1 MNSLVDVHFVNLR
14 REVSSFD
21 YTREAAMISLDEAIY
36 EVGGR
41 TSRMRFEVNQKRL
54 ARLAAS
60 SRSGNRRSG
69 FRQAV
74 ILVSDYVAGLRC
86 FVQSRLASEPGAIAC

>member
-1 MNSLVDVHFVNLR
+1 
-14 REVSSFD
+14 
-21 YTREAAMISLDEAIY
+21 MISLDEAIY

-41 TSRMRFEVNQKRL
+41 TSSVRFEVEQNRF

-69 FRQAV
+69 FRQAAV
-74 ILVSDYVAGLRC
+74 LAGDYMAGLRC
-86 FVQSRLASEPGAIAC
+86 FVKSRLASEPGAIAC

>member
-1 MNSLVDVHFVNLR
+1 
-14 REVSSFD
+14 
-21 YTREAAMISLDEAIY
+21 MISLDEATY

-41 TSRMRFEVNQKRL
+41 TSSVRFEVEQDRL

-74 ILVSDYVAGLRC
+74 ILVGDYASGLLCLVR
-86 FVQSRLASEPGAIAC
+86 SRFAADTASTAC